1 MLSLLMQRLDDVEE
15 EPNFGNGGSD
25 EEERSRE

>member
-1 MLSLLMQRLDDVEE
+1 MLSLLMQRLDDVE

-25 EEERSRE
+25 EEERSS